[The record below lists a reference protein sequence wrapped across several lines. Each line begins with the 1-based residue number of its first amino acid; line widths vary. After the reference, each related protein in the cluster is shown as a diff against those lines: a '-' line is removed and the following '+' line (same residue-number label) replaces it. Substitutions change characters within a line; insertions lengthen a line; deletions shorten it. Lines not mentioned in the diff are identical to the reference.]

1 MLTKDNLLTQD
12 SLPHIND
19 VSLKLYKDF
28 SIDIL
33 FKQKFHYY
41 FTDGTDIII
50 KFKEWGIYH
59 MLAIQHIDN
68 SISKNNFF
76 KQIDIGLSFNDF
88 TAKNGIKKRFNNYKE
103 RITMFSC
110 IYRALKYGR
119 VFYVPNQSVPNT
131 QRVKSDYIIYRELSG
146 KGLNLGIKY
155 TEGYFVPITIL
166 VSKAI
171 NLKKYVINT
180 DVKIVSKLIITDTTT
195 DAEIDNIVYSNDF
208 IIHT

>member
-1 MLTKDNLLTQD
+1 
-12 SLPHIND
+12 
-19 VSLKLYKDF
+19 
-28 SIDIL
+28 
-33 FKQKFHYY
+33 
-41 FTDGTDIII
+41 
-50 KFKEWGIYH
+50 
-59 MLAIQHIDN
+59 
-68 SISKNNFF
+68 
-76 KQIDIGLSFNDF
+76 
-88 TAKNGIKKRFNNYKE
+88 
-103 RITMFSC
+103 MFSC
-110 IYRALKYGR
+110 IYRALKYWI